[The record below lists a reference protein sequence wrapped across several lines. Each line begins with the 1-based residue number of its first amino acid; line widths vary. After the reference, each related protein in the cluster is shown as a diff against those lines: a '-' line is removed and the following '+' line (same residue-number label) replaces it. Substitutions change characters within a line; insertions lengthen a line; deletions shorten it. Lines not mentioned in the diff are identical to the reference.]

1 MDRPPYCFKLLI
13 THFSVINVVDK
24 LGSIEELTIEIESNG
39 GKHSLVLIKP
49 WPPLNRPSTRLIDI
63 SGLSAEDIDS
73 VCAFKDSNITR
84 IEITKKNKDIISIP
98 CEDIKGLP
106 NRTGGSSQTQEGN

>member
-1 MDRPPYCFKLLI
+1 MDRPPYPFSAL
-13 THFSVINVVDK
+13 TNFSVNNVEEKLSCIMKLTLKIDSKIN
-24 LGSIEELTIEIESNG
+24 

-63 SGLSAEDIDS
+63 SGLSAEDIES

-98 CEDIKGLP
+98 CEDIKGLH
-106 NRTGGSSQTQEGN
+106 NRTGGSSQTQ

>member
-1 MDRPPYCFKLLI
+1 MEKPPYTFRAL
-13 THFSVINVVDK
+13 TNFSVNNVEEK
-24 LGSIEELTIEIESNG
+24 LGCIMKLTLKIDSKIY

-49 WPPLNRPSTRLIDI
+49 WPPSNRPSTRLIVI

-73 VCAFKDSNITR
+73 VCSFKDSNITR

-106 NRTGGSSQTQEGN
+106 NRTGGSSQTQ

>member
-1 MDRPPYCFKLLI
+1 MENPPYTFRSL
-13 THFSVINVVDK
+13 TNFSVNNVVEK
-24 LGSIEELTIEIESNG
+24 LSCIMKLTLKIDSKID

-63 SGLSAEDIDS
+63 LRLSAEDIDS

-84 IEITKKNKDIISIP
+84 IEIKKKNKDIISIP
-98 CEDIKGLP
+98 CEDIEGLP
-106 NRTGGSSQTQEGN
+106 NRTDSSSQTQ